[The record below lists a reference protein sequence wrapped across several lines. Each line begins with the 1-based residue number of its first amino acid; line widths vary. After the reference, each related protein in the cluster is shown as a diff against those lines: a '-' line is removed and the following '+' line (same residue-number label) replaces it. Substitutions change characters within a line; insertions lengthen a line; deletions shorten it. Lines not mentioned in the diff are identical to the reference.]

1 MKKFLLSLLTVAVS
15 IGVVSAADVKDVI
28 DSSKLPATGT
38 SYTGFNDKTFTST
51 AKYDGRSAKS
61 SAGAIQIPKMDKYD
75 SPFIWTTTSGG
86 TIKSV
91 SVEFQSSAQDIA
103 IYASNEAFAT
113 SNKGNDQK
121 TTVSGNSV
129 GTISGT
135 TQTWTPNEG
144 EKYTYVALK
153 NTGGATYIKS
163 ITIEWTTDEGG
174 SGEDPKPDDKPL
186 GDILVDGEKLTE
198 AKTVDPETQLT
209 FSCVNAGMMEVLVG
223 DAQIGDTNLADNI
236 IWTAPA
242 DANTYKLTVKAM
254 KGSGETFSETS
265 AEFTIIVKAEE
276 EPTADE
282 KTLYWNFSGEN
293 TGSATENA
301 LVLSN
306 KNTDAIGTWQAT
318 GQFSGDY
325 YVAKW
330 GTTKDNPRVQFGKK
344 NSAFTGSFTLS
355 DSNIPADAIITSIII
370 GGNGGS
376 AASVVNFKASVN
388 GVVATQHAQ
397 WSGVTGGDNPSAQAI
412 SVNLKGNNIVLSSF
426 DGQNGFVLYD
436 ITVKYVV
443 PATATV
449 VLHGTSD
456 EVGNTIELKE
466 GESKRIHFNVA
477 EGVEVWHKFV
487 ADGAKGIAAQA
498 ETDEDGF
505 EKYDGN
511 GVELTQA
518 GTLSYYTKT
527 ASGVKSDVQTL
538 TVTGGTSSISEISA
552 ELNGAEVIYDLQGR
566 RVNRAAKGI
575 FIVNGKKELR
585 K

>member
-1 MKKFLLSLLTVAVS
+1 MKKFLLSLLTAAVS

-28 DSSKLPATGT
+28 TIDKWSETT
-38 SYTGFNDKTFTST
+38 SYAGITDKKFSST
-51 AKYDGRSAKS
+51 AVYAGRTMKATQGTN
-61 SAGAIQIPKMDKYD
+61 AGAIQCQKNKH
-75 SPFIWTTTSGG
+75 FLWTTASGG
-86 TIKSV
+86 KIKSITV
-91 SVEFQSSAQDIA
+91 DYKSANSISV
-103 IYASNEAFAT
+103 YASNTAYTTTNAG
-113 SNKGNDQK
+113 KDQQ
-121 TTVSGNSV
+121 TTVSGDPVATLNAQ
-129 GTISGT
+129 T
-135 TQTWTPNEG
+135 TSWAASATDDY
-144 EKYTYVALK
+144 KYIALVC
-153 NTGGATYIKS
+153 GGSAVYLNS
-163 ITIEWTTDEGG
+163 ITIEWTTEDGG
-174 SGEDPKPDDKPL
+174 SGEDPKPDDKTL

-209 FSCVNAGMMEVLVG
+209 FSCANASIMEVSVG
-223 DAQIGDTNLADNI
+223 DALASDTNSADNI
-236 IWTAPA
+236 AWTAPA
-242 DANTYKLTVKAM
+242 DAGTYNLTIIAM

-282 KTLYWNFSGEN
+282 KTLYWNFSGEY
-293 TGSATENA
+293 TGNATENA

-330 GTTKDNPRVQFGKK
+330 GTTKDNPRLQFGKK
-344 NSAFTGSFTLS
+344 DTAFTGSFTLS
-355 DSNIPADAIITSIII
+355 GSNIPADAIITSIII

-397 WSGVTGGDNPSAQAI
+397 WSGVTGGDNPSAQTI
-412 SVNLKGNNIVLSSF
+412 SANLKGNNIVLSSF

-477 EGVEVWHKFV
+477 DGVEVWHKFV

-527 ASGVKSDVQTL
+527 ANGVKSDVQTL
-538 TVTGGTSSISEISA
+538 TVTGGTSAISEISA
-552 ELNGAEVIYDLQGR
+552 EQNGAEVIYDLQGR
-566 RVNRAAKGI
+566 RVSRAVKGL